1 MNNNLYEGL
10 VCFDTPEKVSSNL
23 EDIISNLSLNSPN
36 KTREFGR
43 WNIQECQIYL
53 EVIKNSE
60 GKDIIKQLKKAIP
73 SRAESQIRAHH
84 IKMMR
89 KYKTI
94 EEIIL
99 ISDYKSNSRLLK
111 LQNSK
116 LAKLMAFECDLLV
129 VYCFSHCTLKEHISP
144 VIFVKT

>member
-10 VCFDTPEKVSSNL
+10 VCFGTPEKVSSNL

-60 GKDIIKQLKKAIP
+60 GKDIIK
-73 SRAESQIRAHH
+73 
-84 IKMMR
+84 
-89 KYKTI
+89 
-94 EEIIL
+94 
-99 ISDYKSNSRLLK
+99 
-111 LQNSK
+111 
-116 LAKLMAFECDLLV
+116 
-129 VYCFSHCTLKEHISP
+129 
-144 VIFVKT
+144 